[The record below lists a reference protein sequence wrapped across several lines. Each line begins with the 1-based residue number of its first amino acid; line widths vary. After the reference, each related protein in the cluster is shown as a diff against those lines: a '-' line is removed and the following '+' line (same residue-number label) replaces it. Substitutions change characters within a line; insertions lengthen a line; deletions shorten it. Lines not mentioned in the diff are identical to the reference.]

1 METSKKETLFVI
13 SCKMHELPDAIKRA
27 WRAANLPE

>member
-1 METSKKETLFVI
+1 MPNDKVTTLFVI
-13 SCKMHELPDAIKRA
+13 SCKMHELPEAIKRA